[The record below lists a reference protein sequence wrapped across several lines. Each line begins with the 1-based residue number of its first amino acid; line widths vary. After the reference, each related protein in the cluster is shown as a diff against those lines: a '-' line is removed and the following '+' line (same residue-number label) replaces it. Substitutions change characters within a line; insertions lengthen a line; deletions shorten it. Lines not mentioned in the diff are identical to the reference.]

1 MILCRLILRDL
12 PALNSFSLR
21 RSPLLVRD
29 LYFEY
34 FWIFTEHL
42 QMKSERLLQRH
53 SLLWCCG
60 GLAVQPDK
68 IEWSPMSLTTVLW
81 CYWEPSVH
89 EFRISDHSL
98 HSFSILCQCSWYK
111 KWHHCRPHPAAIHG
125 INPNHMLYCLWWV
138 TRQFNCGDLL
148 PAAILSAGVWADGE
162 AKIGIVLL
170 AQKPRKMPSIEWVL
184 TRTGHVVFCEEWHC
198 ELKLSPLLSL
208 SPSRSLSLSLSD
220 LADWHG
226 CCGFNRYLF
235 ALGKPA
241 GHRVVAPRSLMC
253 TLGGWPYTKWVPPP
267 AK

>member
-42 QMKSERLLQRH
+42 QMKSERLLQRR

-98 HSFSILCQCSWYK
+98 HSFSILCQCSWCK

-125 INPNHMLYCLWWV
+125 INPNHMLYCLFMVSHSAIQLWWFTSSCHSKCRCV
-138 TRQFNCGDLL
+138 GRRRGQDWDCPSST
-148 PAAILSAGVWADGE
+148 E
-162 AKIGIVLL
+162 
-170 AQKPRKMPSIEWVL
+170 AQKNAKHWM
-184 TRTGHVVFCEEWHC
+184 
-198 ELKLSPLLSL
+198 SPKQNRACCLL
-208 SPSRSLSLSLSD
+208 R
-220 LADWHG
+220 G
-226 CCGFNRYLF
+226 M
-235 ALGKPA
+235 ALW
-241 GHRVVAPRSLMC
+241 
-253 TLGGWPYTKWVPPP
+253 T
-267 AK
+267 